1 MYVWTSVENSLTQD
15 QGAQQDDKDGAKE
28 DARGQSIYGHWEI
41 EFQNKIAKTAKQIMN
56 IS

>member
-1 MYVWTSVENSLTQD
+1 MWTSVENSLTQD